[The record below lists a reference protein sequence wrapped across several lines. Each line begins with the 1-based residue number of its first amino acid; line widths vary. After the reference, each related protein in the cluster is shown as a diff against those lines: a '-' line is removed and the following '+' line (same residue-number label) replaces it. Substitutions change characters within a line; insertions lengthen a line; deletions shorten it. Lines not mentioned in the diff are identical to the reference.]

1 VRRSCAALNGRV
13 KHDCEPRNASEDRS
27 RSPAYPAN
35 SEETSEIHFKAASP
49 YQGRLTSFF
58 GSEFFVLFLCAAA
71 FLIFALTA
79 PGFASRGN
87 LWNIFISALP
97 LLLLATGQTVVLITA
112 GIDLS
117 ITAAIGLSSIAGA
130 LVMSGDAGWLAGRS
144 LAAPAAILAM
154 FAAGALVGFVNGGCI
169 AWLRMPAF
177 MVTLTT
183 MMFFSGF
190 AIWLAKRTVNAESI
204 YNLPAAFLVIGTKPW
219 LGAALAIGATILAH
233 VLLSRTLL
241 GRWLYA
247 VGHNARTSLV
257 SGVPVSGVIVS
268 AYMISGLFAALASIL
283 LSATLETGSPN
294 HGRALLLDVIGAA
307 VIGGTSLFGG
317 KGKVLWT
324 IYGVLFLSLLGNGL
338 NQLNFSDF
346 MITIIK
352 GSVILLAA
360 LLDRWRTRF
369 ACAP

>member
-1 VRRSCAALNGRV
+1 MTGNSLKTTSKPGSKDLNV
-13 KHDCEPRNASEDRS
+13 HEPNASFAK
-27 RSPAYPAN
+27 PP
-35 SEETSEIHFKAASP
+35 HPFKH
-49 YQGRLTSFF
+49 RLTSFL
-58 GSEFFVLFLCAAA
+58 GSEFFVLFLSAAE
-71 FLIFALTA
+71 FLIFAVTA

-97 LLLLATGQTVVLITA
+97 LLLLATGQTIVLITA

-117 ITAAIGLSSIAGA
+117 ITATVGLSSIVGA
-130 LVMSGDAGWLAGRS
+130 LVMSGDHGWLAS
-144 LAAPAAILAM
+144 HPFAAPAAVAAMLAT
-154 FAAGALVGFVNGGCI
+154 GAFVGFLNGVCI

-177 MVTLTT
+177 MVTLTA

-190 AIWLAKRTVNAESI
+190 AIWLAKKTVNAESI
-204 YNLPAAFLVIGTKPW
+204 YNLPPAFLMIGSKPW
-219 LGAALAIGATILAH
+219 IGAALALVATLIAH

-241 GRWLYA
+241 GRWFYA
-247 VGHNARTSLV
+247 VGHNPRTSLV
-257 SGVPVSGVIVS
+257 SGVPVSSVVVS
-268 AYMISGLFAALASIL
+268 AYVISGLFAALASIL
-283 LSATLETGSPN
+283 LTATLETASPN
-294 HGRALLLDVIGAA
+294 HGKAILLDVIGAA

-317 KGKVLWT
+317 KGKILWT

-360 LLDRWRTRF
+360 LLDRWRTQF
-369 ACAP
+369 ASAQ